1 MIEEQHYRMRGYL
14 NHMKVVRDPIH
25 GYIEL
30 DELMLSLID
39 TPPMQRLR
47 RIRQLGLSNLVYPG
61 ANHTRFEHSL
71 GVMHLAT
78 TLTRQIDS
86 VSQQEK
92 DELRVA
98 ALLHDI
104 GHGPLSHVTEGFI
117 SKYTRQ
123 KHEDV
128 LHLLR
133 KGEIAEILDKH
144 GLSPTTIQRHI
155 KGATDLGK
163 VLSSEID
170 VDRMDYLVRD
180 SHYTGVAFGLVDHV
194 RLIHEMQF
202 YEGKLVV
209 GTGGVKAAESLLVS
223 RFLMHP
229 SVYYHHV
236 SRIAETMCIRAIEE
250 LIKDSTIDPMELRQ
264 MDDAHLLHIMRLD
277 KGYGGDLARR
287 LEERRLYKRALYV
300 GFNEVTESV
309 LKHRSNIRRL
319 EAEISGMVGIEPTD
333 VLIDIPCSPEI
344 PELKAL
350 VKLNGKMV
358 RLDEA
363 SYVVAILEKAHW
375 DNWKMGVYTPK
386 EFREDVGKVAKEFF
400 EVKKTTKQFRLT
412 ELQ

>member
-1 MIEEQHYRMRGYL
+1 
-14 NHMKVVRDPIH
+14 MKVVRDPIH

-30 DELMLSLID
+30 DELTLSLID

-86 VSQQEK
+86 VSRQEK
-92 DELRVA
+92 DELRAA

-104 GHGPLSHVTEGFI
+104 GHGPLSHVTE
-117 SKYTRQ
+117 SLTTQYTRQ

-144 GLSPTTIQRHI
+144 GLSPAIIQNHI
-155 KGATDLGK
+155 KGETDLGK
-163 VLSSEID
+163 ILSSEID

-202 YEGKLVV
+202 YENKLVV
-209 GTGGVKAAESLLVS
+209 GSGGVKAAESLLVS

-250 LIKDSTIDPMELRQ
+250 LIKNNAIKPTELRQ
-264 MDDAHLLHIMRLD
+264 MDDAHLLYILRSDDGH
-277 KGYGGDLARR
+277 GGDLARC

-300 GFNEVTESV
+300 GFEEVTEGV
-309 LKHRSNIRRL
+309 LKHRGNIRRI
-319 EAEISGMVGIEPTD
+319 EAEIASMAGIDPKD
-333 VLIDIPCSPEI
+333 VLIDIPRSPEI

-350 VKLNGKMV
+350 VKLNGRMV

-363 SYVVAILEKAHW
+363 SYVVATLEKAHW

-386 EFREDVGKVAKEFF
+386 EFREEVGKAAREFF

-412 ELQ
+412 EL

>member
-1 MIEEQHYRMRGYL
+1 
-14 NHMKVVRDPIH
+14 MKVVRDPIH

-30 DELMLSLID
+30 DELTLSLID

-86 VSQQEK
+86 VSQHEK

-104 GHGPLSHVTEGFI
+104 GHGPLSHVTESFI
-117 SKYTRQ
+117 TQYTRQ

-144 GLSPTTIQRHI
+144 GLNPTTIQKHI
-155 KGATDLGK
+155 KGETALGK
-163 VLSSEID
+163 ILSSEID

-202 YEGKLVV
+202 YGDKLVV
-209 GTGGVKAAESLLVS
+209 GEGGVKAAESLLVS

-250 LIKDSTIDPMELRQ
+250 LIKINVIKPAELRQ
-264 MDDAHLLHIMRLD
+264 MDDADLLQIMHSD
-277 KGYGGDLARR
+277 DGYAGNLARR

-300 GFNEVTESV
+300 GFEDVGEGV
-309 LKHRSNIRRL
+309 LKHRGNVRRI
-319 EAEISGMVGIEPTD
+319 EAEIADMVGIAPTD
-333 VLIDIPCSPEI
+333 VLIDIPRSPEI

-350 VKLNGKMV
+350 VKLNGRMV

-363 SYVVAILEKAHW
+363 SHVVAILETAHW

-386 EFREDVGKVAKEFF
+386 EFRDEVSKAAREFF
-400 EVKKTTKQFRLT
+400 EVKRTTKQFRLT
-412 ELQ
+412 EL

>member
-1 MIEEQHYRMRGYL
+1 MKGYL
-14 NHMKVVRDPIH
+14 KHMKVVRDPIH

-30 DELMLSLID
+30 DELTLSLID

-71 GVMHLAT
+71 GVMHLAA
-78 TLTRQIDS
+78 TLARQIDS

-104 GHGPLSHVTEGFI
+104 GHGPLSHVTESFI
-117 SKYTRQ
+117 TQYTRQ

-133 KGEIAEILDKH
+133 KGEIAEILDEH
-144 GLSPTTIQRHI
+144 GLSPTTIQKHI
-155 KGATDLGK
+155 KGETDLGK
-163 VLSSEID
+163 ILSSEID

-202 YEGKLVV
+202 YEDKLVV
-209 GTGGVKAAESLLVS
+209 GAGGVKAAESLLVS

-236 SRIAETMCIRAIEE
+236 SRIAETMCVRAIEE
-250 LIKDSTIDPMELRQ
+250 LIKDNAIDPMELRQ
-264 MDDAHLLHIMRLD
+264 MDDAHLLHIMRSD
-277 KGYGGDLARR
+277 AGYGGRLAQR

-300 GFNEVTESV
+300 GFDEVTESV
-309 LKHRSNIRRL
+309 LKHRGNIRRI
-319 EAEISGMVGIEPTD
+319 EAEIAGMVGIEPTD
-333 VLIDIPCSPEI
+333 VLIDMPRSPEI

-363 SYVVAILEKAHW
+363 SYVVATLEKAHW

-386 EFREDVGKVAKEFF
+386 EFRDDVGKAAREFF

-412 ELQ
+412 EL